1 MQPRL
6 RLSRRLGLQVLFDF
20 SDILDAIGFAAAHG
34 FGALELNLGNI
45 EFGRQLARAAQR
57 RAIRAASR
65 WYRVNL
71 AFHALEGPS
80 FFIPSTRVRQC
91 AVAELKQTL
100 DWAAETGARNVVMH
114 LGFDMHYGMAGAN
127 RYTHEQFPEY
137 FELVLLEALA
147 ELKQYAKGRARLC
160 VENVGGFRYPPA
172 RMALEALLGG
182 NLGLCYDVGH
192 VSILA
197 PEKRQAEMEFFARQ
211 AKVIYHAHI
220 HDNHGLRDEHLPP
233 GEGTIDFVPFF
244 RLLARSD
251 ALVVFEVRPKE
262 LAVKGRDYYLEKIAP
277 AVANRAGE
285 ERSSRKP
292 AAGERRVR
300 KGKRQGKGGKA
311 EPA

>member
-34 FGALELNLGNI
+34 FGVLELNLGNI
-45 EFGRQLARAAQR
+45 DFGRQLARAVQR

-65 WYRVNL
+65 WYKVKL
-71 AFHALEGPS
+71 AFHAVEGPS

-91 AVAELKQTL
+91 AIAELKQVL
-100 DWAAETGARNVVMH
+100 DWAADTGARDVVMH

-147 ELKQYAKGRARLC
+147 ELKQHARGRARLC

-172 RMALEALLGG
+172 RPALESLLGG
-182 NLGLCYDVGH
+182 SLGLCYDVGH
-192 VSILA
+192 VSILP
-197 PEKRQAEMEFFARQ
+197 PEKRQAEMDFFARH
-211 AKVIYHAHI
+211 ASVIYHAHI

-233 GEGTIDFVPFF
+233 GDGTIDFVPFF
-244 RLLARSD
+244 RLLSQSD
-251 ALVVFEVRPKE
+251 AFVVFEVRPKE
-262 LAVKGRDYYLEKIAP
+262 LALKSLEFYRSRIEPELESLCGRS
-277 AVANRAGE
+277 R
-285 ERSSRKP
+285 SRKG
-292 AAGERRVR
+292 ATGENRVR
-300 KGKRQGKGGKA
+300 KSANRRKGGKA

>member
-20 SDILDAIGFAAAHG
+20 SDILDAIGFASAHG

-45 EFGRQLARAAQR
+45 EFGRQLARQSQR
-57 RAIRAASR
+57 RAILAASR
-65 WYRVNL
+65 WYEVKL

-80 FFIPSTRVRQC
+80 FFVPSTRVRQC

-100 DWAAETGARNVVMH
+100 EWAADVEAANVVMH

-127 RYTHEQFPEY
+127 RYMHEQFPEY

-147 ELKQYAKGRARLC
+147 ELKQHARGRARLC

-172 RMALEALLGG
+172 WSALEALLGG

-197 PEKRQAEMEFFARQ
+197 PEKRQAEMEFFARH

-244 RLLARSD
+244 RLLATTDS
-251 ALVVFEVRPKE
+251 LVVFEVRPKE
-262 LAVKGRDYYLEKIAP
+262 LALKGFEYY
-277 AVANRAGE
+277 R
-285 ERSSRKP
+285 RSIEP
-292 AAGERRVR
+292 ELAAGERTSSRQQPAT
-300 KGKRQGKGGKA
+300 GKRKMPRRQKQRKGGKA

>member
-1 MQPRL
+1 M

-20 SDILDAIGFAAAHG
+20 SDILDAIGFASAHG

-45 EFGRQLARAAQR
+45 EFGRQLARQSQR

-65 WYRVNL
+65 WYKVKL

-80 FFIPSTRVRQC
+80 FFVPSTRVRQC

-100 DWAAETGARNVVMH
+100 DWAADVEAANVVMH

-147 ELKQYAKGRARLC
+147 ELKQHARGRARLC
-160 VENVGGFRYPPA
+160 VENVGGFRYPPS
-172 RMALEALLGG
+172 RPALEALLGG
-182 NLGLCYDVGH
+182 SLGLCYDVGH

-197 PEKRQAEMEFFARQ
+197 PEKRKAEMEFFTRH

-244 RLLARSD
+244 TLLESSG
-251 ALVVFEVRPKE
+251 ALCVFEVRPKE
-262 LAVKGRDYYLEKIAP
+262 LALKGLEYYRQRIEPELA
-277 AVANRAGE
+277 RQ
-285 ERSSRKP
+285 SSREPTTRKQG
-292 AAGERRVR
+292 ARERR
-300 KGKRQGKGGKA
+300 KRREGGKA
-311 EPA
+311 ESA